1 MHKNMRIIK
10 FRVGVS
16 FRDDSDPFSCYTL
29 NKEYD
34 LNGNEAVDELHG
46 LLDRF
51 IAKLEQKEKE

>member
-1 MHKNMRIIK
+1 MRIIK

-34 LNGNEAVDELHG
+34 LNGNEAVDEQHG